1 MSGPTVV
8 IDRLT
13 ATLHHD
19 PAAPPPGGDPL
30 RGPLRHAVAGS
41 LETALRALD
50 LPPGHWCLARLDLT
64 VGLDLDRP
72 GPALAREWSGAVAA
86 AIERTVREGGA
97 AAPGTLVHYRHDVDL
112 LADAVAGLAAG
123 RRERLWAWRQTGILG
138 PGDPAPEAAPGPAL
152 LAALERRPRLAAA
165 AVLRAAGQC
174 GLAALD
180 RAWGREGWQRLAS
193 LVAPEEPGE
202 PGAGTPDPGT
212 RALAR
217 TLLSGSGLAGLVRAS
232 RLRPAEPT
240 LAAWAVLVLAET
252 DPAVLERPAARPGL
266 RGLLA
271 LGLRTLA
278 GGPARP
284 EPEPDAGGREV
295 PDGGCAGCDGGGG
308 PAGRAECGAD
318 TGCGGCSGCPA
329 DGARG
334 ARAGAAGCAGCGE
347 DAGCAADAGCIA
359 DGGCGAGAGDTRRGG
374 CAACGGAVRAGCLR
388 DPGGSGH
395 PGAGSARPGGPGTAA
410 DGAPPGRS
418 PLPQG
423 PPAAAASR
431 SGAGG
436 PAAAGTAEPGPVRPA
451 RPAPGPA
458 DGAATRWAGLLF
470 LLGAAPEA
478 GLPDRALGEPAL
490 AGRPLPWV
498 LHTAARALCGLA
510 PGDPAALALAGLGP
524 DRAAALLRAPA
535 ATPREQ
541 EAVEA
546 LAADWARATAARLGE
561 ERYADDPFGAVRAVA
576 RRPGRITAE
585 TGWIEAVFAHADTD
599 LAVRRAGLDLDP
611 GWLGWLGA
619 VVRYRYA

>member
-19 PAAPPPGGDPL
+19 PAAPPRAEDPL
-30 RGPLRHAVAGS
+30 RGPLRHAVAGP

-64 VGLDLDRP
+64 LGLDLDRP

-97 AAPGTLVHYRHDVDL
+97 AAPDNLVHYRHDVDL

-138 PGDPAPEAAPGPAL
+138 PADPAPEAAPGPVL
-152 LAALERRPRLAAA
+152 LAALERHPRLAAA
-165 AVLRAAGQC
+165 AVLRAAGEC

-193 LVAPEEPGE
+193 LAAPEEPEE
-202 PGAGTPDPGT
+202 PGAGASDPGT
-212 RALAR
+212 RVLAR
-217 TLLSGSGLAGLVRAS
+217 TLLAGSRLAGLVRAS

-266 RGLLA
+266 RGLLTE
-271 LGLRTLA
+271 GLRALA

-284 EPEPDAGGREV
+284 APEPDARGREV
-295 PDGGCAGCDGGGG
+295 PDGGCAGC
-308 PAGRAECGAD
+308 A
-318 TGCGGCSGCPA
+318 GCGGSAGRTA
-329 DGARG
+329 DGGCG
-334 ARAGAAGCAGCGE
+334 ACAGAAGCAG
-347 DAGCAADAGCIA
+347 DAGCTA
-359 DGGCGAGAGDTRRGG
+359 DGGCGACAGDTRRGG
-374 CAACGGAVRAGCLR
+374 CAECGGAECAGCRR

-395 PGAGSARPGGPGTAA
+395 PGDAGRARPGGSGSGA
-410 DGAPPGRS
+410 DGAPPGRGA
-418 PLPQG
+418 LPQV
-423 PPAAAASR
+423 PPAADPPRA
-431 SGAGG
+431 GAGD
-436 PAAAGTAEPGPVRPA
+436 PAAAGPAAPGPVRPV
-451 RPAPGPA
+451 RPAPDPA
-458 DGAATRWAGLLF
+458 DGAATGWAGLLF
-470 LLGAAPEA
+470 LLAAAPEA
-478 GLPDRALGEPAL
+478 GLPDRALDEPAL
-490 AGRPLPWV
+490 AARPLSWV
-498 LHTAARALCGLA
+498 LHAAARALCGLA
-510 PGDPAALALAGLGP
+510 PEDPAALALAGLGP
-524 DRAAALLRAPA
+524 DRATALLRAPA

-541 EAVEA
+541 DAVDA

-585 TGWIEAVFAHADTD
+585 TGWIEAVFAFADTD